1 MKQRLKREARRAATK
16 VAPGVVASLD
26 RRRQQSASQSKQID
40 RLRRRI
46 AALEG
51 EVQECRALNRRVAE
65 LTDIVQ
71 ELVVPAARRDEA
83 RLEEALRQYADR
95 L

>member
-1 MKQRLKREARRAATK
+1 
-16 VAPGVVASLD
+16 
-26 RRRQQSASQSKQID
+26 
-40 RLRRRI
+40 
-46 AALEG
+46 
-51 EVQECRALNRRVAE
+51 VQECRALNRRVAE